1 MMFLL
6 TYIINLLIATFVT
19 TILLTD
25 INSDKNNDEN
35 IQFMFFASFFSL
47 TLISLCNLF
56 DNDIS
61 FIYGSTIIV
70 IFFIINTISKN
81 FLKQEILKIYLISMC
96 SILFGLGS
104 FGTTIVGFIC
114 ALISY
119 IILYNSTDFYSLFF
133 DANNS
138 EPIDS
143 TDNDRTI

>member
-1 MMFLL
+1 MFLI

-25 INSDKNNDEN
+25 INSEKKNDKN

-47 TLISLCNLF
+47 TLTSLCNLF
-56 DNDIS
+56 DNDIT

-81 FLKQEILKIYLISMC
+81 FERQDVLKVYLISMC
-96 SILFGLGS
+96 SVLFGLGS
-104 FGTTIVGFIC
+104 LGTTIIGFI
-114 ALISY
+114 ATLISY

-133 DANNS
+133 DTNQS
-138 EPIDS
+138 KSIES
-143 TDNDRTI
+143 SDNDRTI